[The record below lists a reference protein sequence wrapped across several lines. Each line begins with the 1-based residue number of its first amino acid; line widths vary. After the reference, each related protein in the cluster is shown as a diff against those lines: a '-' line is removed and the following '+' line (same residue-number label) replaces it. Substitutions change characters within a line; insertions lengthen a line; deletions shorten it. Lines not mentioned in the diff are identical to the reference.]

1 MSFFLHQV
9 LIVIMR
15 ACIVLHNMIIE
26 DEHKWSYDIDGYEI
40 VESFD
45 ATLTIT
51 LEASNFAV
59 ILQPKIAIHY
69 SLVHDQ
75 L

>member
-9 LIVIMR
+9 LNVIMR